1 MTISEIKRTARTK
14 LKGGYIKSF
23 FATLLYFLVIL
34 VLTFIEKKIMH
45 NIQNNIL
52 ITLIEAIFAIISL
65 LLGYGILANILNIT
79 NSKTNSITEFIN
91 ISIMNTTKY
100 LRLVI
105 GGILIKILV
114 PLILFLAAG
123 FYLIGTSFANI
134 NNVHF
139 LCFYPNM
146 LIASAI
152 IFAITLI
159 ILIYFLFKYVLSPFI
174 YYEKSSTSYKEIMT
188 TSNKL
193 MKNKKIKLV
202 LLMLSFIGWFI
213 LIGLIVSILAY
224 FIEMK
229 YITPIILVL
238 YSLLKPYITVS
249 QSIFYED
256 CVEEQEIKK

>member
-1 MTISEIKRTARTK
+1 
-14 LKGGYIKSF
+14 
-23 FATLLYFLVIL
+23 
-34 VLTFIEKKIMH
+34 
-45 NIQNNIL
+45 
-52 ITLIEAIFAIISL
+52 
-65 LLGYGILANILNIT
+65 
-79 NSKTNSITEFIN
+79 
-91 ISIMNTTKY
+91 MNTTKY

-105 GGILIKILV
+105 GGILLKILA
-114 PLILFLAAG
+114 PLALFLAAG

-152 IFAITLI
+152 IFVITLI
-159 ILIYFLFKYVLSPFI
+159 ILIYFLLKYVLSPFI
-174 YYEKSSTSYKEIMT
+174 YYEKANASSKEIVT

-193 MKNKKIKLV
+193 MKKKKLKLI
-202 LLMLSFIGWFI
+202 LLMLSFIGWFV

-224 FIEMK
+224 FVEIK
-229 YITPIILVL
+229 YITPFVLVL

-256 CVEEQEIKK
+256 CIDEQEIKK